1 MSPSFCSFTSHSSG
15 LKRTCSDFENELP
28 VPPKMKKIDILT
40 PELVSAL
47 DRTQTSDRNAMFI
60 ISAVVTS
67 LGLDINRYNVSYSS
81 IRNARISKRDEIVD
95 LIKKEEIKE
104 SCVVH
109 WDGKTLPTGQGVS
122 KAERLSILISG
133 TNTEKILHAP
143 FLSDGTGMSQA
154 SAVFETLTEWNICD
168 NIKAMCFDTTASNT
182 GKLLYYLNEF
192 LSLYSI
198 FYTNYFDKNMKFF

>member
-1 MSPSFCSFTSHSSG
+1 MSSSFHSLTSHSSG
-15 LKRTCSDFENELP
+15 LKRTCSDFESEFS
-28 VPPKMKKIDILT
+28 VPPKMKKINILT

-60 ISAVVTS
+60 ISAVITS
-67 LGLDINRYNVSYSS
+67 LGLDIDRYNVSHSS
-81 IRNARISKRDEIVD
+81 IRNARISKREEIVD
-95 LIKKEEIKE
+95 SIKKGEITE

-109 WDGKTLPTGQGVS
+109 WDGKTLPTEEGVS

-154 SAVFETLTEWNICD
+154 SAVFETLMEWNICD
-168 NIKAMCFDTTASNT
+168 NIKAMCFDTTAANT
-182 GKLLYYLNEF
+182 GKLLCC
-192 LSLYSI
+192 
-198 FYTNYFDKNMKFF
+198 